1 MDIEREILETDI
13 LVVGAGPAGL
23 ALAYRLARLV
33 ESDDS
38 VEMPEIL
45 VMEKGSYV
53 GAHSLSG
60 AVMDPKGIAE
70 LIPDFI
76 DKGAP
81 LEAELIP
88 DFIGKGVPLEAVVS
102 SDTMYYLSERSS
114 FKFPFM
120 PPSLNNHG
128 NYIVSLNKFTDWMA
142 EQVDAKGVDVYAGLA
157 GYDLFVEEDKVIG
170 VQTVD
175 MGLDKEENQKSNF
188 EPGYIIKAKVTV
200 LCEGVHG
207 SLTRHAFEKIPQLT
221 EGRLPQSYLTGVKEV
236 WEVPNGRIKA
246 GQVIHT
252 IGWPQPKHE
261 YGGGW
266 IYGMSD
272 NMVSIGYAVGLNSP
286 DPTNDPHMKFQRYKT
301 HPLVRKILQGGS
313 MLHYGAKTVPDNG
326 YYSMPKL
333 YHDGLLLC
341 GDSAGFL
348 NPQKLKGIHLA
359 IKSGIMAAETLF
371 ECVKASD
378 YSVNML
384 RKYEQRFENSW
395 AKKELF
401 ESRNFHAAF
410 KGGLWAGLFH
420 GAIQMVTSGRGLFN
434 RRENKADHTYM
445 LKIED
450 YKKRF
455 GRAPKKVKV
464 KFDNEYTFDKLTDVY
479 KSGSTHEENQPPHL
493 VIADYDICNNRCT
506 IEYGNPCQHFCPA
519 HVYEMVDD
527 SDRPGKL
534 KLQLTPSNCV
544 HCKTCDIVD
553 PYQVIRWVTPQ
564 GGEGPNYTNL

>member
-1 MDIEREILETDI
+1 MDIDREVLETDI
-13 LVVGAGPAGL
+13 LIVGAGPAGL
-23 ALAYRLARLV
+23 ALAYKLACLV
-33 ESDDS
+33 EGDGS
-38 VEMPEIL
+38 VKMPEIL
-45 VMEKGSYV
+45 IMEKGSYV

-60 AVMDPKGIAE
+60 AVMDPRGIAE
-70 LIPDFI
+70 LIPDFV

-81 LEAELIP
+81 LESA
-88 DFIGKGVPLEAVVS
+88 VS
-102 SDTMYYLSERSS
+102 SEAMYLFSKERAH
-114 FKFPFM
+114 KFPLT
-120 PPSLNNHG
+120 PPSLSNHG
-128 NYIVSLNKFTDWMA
+128 NYIVSLNKFTGWMA
-142 EQVDAKGVDVYAGLA
+142 QQVEAKGIDIYAGLA
-157 GYDLFVEEDKVIG
+157 GYDLLVEDGKVIG

-175 MGLDKEENQKSNF
+175 MGLDKEGKKKPNF
-188 EPGYIIKAKVTV
+188 EPGSIIKAKVTV

-207 SLTRHAFEKIPQLT
+207 SLTRHASEKIPQLT
-221 EGRLPQSYLTGVKEV
+221 EGRLPQAYLTGVKEV
-236 WEVPNGRIKA
+236 WEVPAGRIKA

-286 DPTNDPHMKFQRYKT
+286 DPTNDPHMKFQRYKV
-301 HPLVRKILQGGS
+301 HPFIRKILESGT
-313 MLHYGAKTVPDNG
+313 MLHYGAKTIPDNG

-348 NPQKLKGIHLA
+348 NPAKLKGIHLA

-371 ECVKASD
+371 QCHKAAD
-378 YSVNML
+378 YSAPRL
-384 RKYEQRFENSW
+384 KKYEDLFENSW
-395 AKKELF
+395 AKRELYL
-401 ESRNFHAAF
+401 SRNFHAGF

-420 GAIQMVTSGRGLFN
+420 GAMQMMTWGRGLLN
-434 RRENKADHTYM
+434 RRVNKPDHAYM
-445 LKIED
+445 MTIED
-450 YKKRF
+450 YRKRF
-455 GRAPKKVKV
+455 GHSPEKASV
-464 KFDNEYTFDKLTDVY
+464 KFDNTYTFDKLTDVY
-479 KSGSTHEENQPPHL
+479 KSGTKHEEDQPPHL

-506 IEYGNPCQHFCPA
+506 EEYGNPCQHFCPT

-527 SDRPGKL
+527 PDRPGKL

-544 HCKTCDIVD
+544 HCKTCDIAD